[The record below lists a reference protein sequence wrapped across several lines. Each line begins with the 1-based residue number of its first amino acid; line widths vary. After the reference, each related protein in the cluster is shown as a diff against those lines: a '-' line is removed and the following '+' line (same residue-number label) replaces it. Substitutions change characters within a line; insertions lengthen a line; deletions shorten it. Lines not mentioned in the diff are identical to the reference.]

1 MLRTRAP
8 LAAALAAVASTAL
21 ATTLLAVPVQA
32 DDSGGPAG
40 APPWKT
46 VATGLDNPRLLS
58 FSGHALYVAEA
69 GVGGAGPCVEGP
81 EGESCFGL
89 SGAITRI
96 THHGSRRVV
105 TGLPSLA
112 SPEGGGAIGPADVV
126 VPAHRRGS
134 KHHFAATI
142 GLGNDPEVRDTFG
155 AAGRALGT
163 VVTGNLK
170 GGPVHIVSDLAAY
183 EQERDPDG
191 NGPDSNPT
199 GLMRDG
205 GSVVVTDS
213 GANDLL
219 RVRHHRGIR
228 TLAVFP
234 NTEVPDPFVPGAV
247 VPMQAVPTSVVRGP
261 DDAYYISQ
269 LTGFPFPD
277 GRVEHLAVRPRRGAD
292 RLRDRAHQRDRPGVA
307 QGLALRRPALRHGP
321 AHRARGCTA
330 DRLAREGGAGS
341 DAHPRR
347 GGSARPVRRGPA
359 WRQGLRD
366 HVRGVPRRRVGGE
379 HRPGLRTAPG
389 RVPVVA

>member
-1 MLRTRAP
+1 MLRTRTP
-8 LAAALAAVASTAL
+8 LAAAAAAVASTAL
-21 ATTLLAVPVQA
+21 ATTMLAVPVQA

-58 FSGHALYVAEA
+58 FSGRALYVAEA
-69 GVGGAGPCVEGP
+69 GVGGSGPCVEGP

-112 SPEGGGAIGPADVV
+112 SPEGGGAIGPSDVV
-126 VPAHRRGS
+126 VPAFRRGAP
-134 KHHFAATI
+134 HQFAASI
-142 GLGNDPEVRDTFG
+142 GLGNAPEVRDTFG

-163 VVTGNLK
+163 VVTGSLK
-170 GGPVHIVSDLAAY
+170 GGPVHIVGDLAAY
-183 EQERDPDG
+183 EEKRDPDG

-213 GANDLL
+213 GGNDLL
-219 RVRHHRGIR
+219 RVRRNGQIR

-234 NTEVPDPFVPGAV
+234 NTDVPDPFVPGAV

-261 DDAYYISQ
+261 DDAYYVSQ
-269 LTGFPFPD
+269 LTGFPFPA
-277 GRVEHLAVRPRRGAD
+277 GGSSIWRVVRGEEPTVYATGLTNVTDLAWHKGSLYAVQLSSAGLLNEPPEALPTGSLVKVAPGATPTPVAEG
-292 RLRDRAHQRDRPGVA
+292 LPAPYGVA
-307 QGLALRRPALRHGP
+307 L
-321 AHRARGCTA
+321 
-330 DRLAREGGAGS
+330 
-341 DAHPRR
+341 R
-347 GGSARPVRRGPA
+347 GGKAFVTTCAVCP
-359 WRQGLRD
+359 D
-366 HVRGVPRRRVGGE
+366 GGS
-379 HRPGLRTAPG
+379 
-389 RVPVVA
+389 VVSIDLD

>member
-269 LTGFPFPD
+269 LTGFPFPTGGSSIWRFVRGEEPTVYATGLTNVTD
-277 GRVEHLAVRPRRGAD
+277 LAWHKGSLYAVQLSATGLLTEPEGA
-292 RLRDRAHQRDRPGVA
+292 LPTGSLVKVAPGATPTPVAEGLPAPYGVA
-307 QGLALRRPALRHGP
+307 LRGDKAYVTTCAVCP
-321 AHRARGCTA
+321 
-330 DRLAREGGAGS
+330 D
-341 DAHPRR
+341 
-347 GGSARPVRRGPA
+347 GGS
-359 WRQGLRD
+359 
-366 HVRGVPRRRVGGE
+366 
-379 HRPGLRTAPG
+379 
-389 RVPVVA
+389 VVSIDLD